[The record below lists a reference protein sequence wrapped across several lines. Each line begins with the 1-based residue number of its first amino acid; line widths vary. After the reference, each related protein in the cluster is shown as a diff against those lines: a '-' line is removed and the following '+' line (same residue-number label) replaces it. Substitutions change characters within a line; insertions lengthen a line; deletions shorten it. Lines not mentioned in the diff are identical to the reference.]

1 MATPTFDQFLLEI
14 ARILREKNGAQ
25 LQDVLIVEPP
35 WKPLYEATVAE
46 LKRVFPASGLQ
57 DTLEEK
63 CKTVL
68 PPDGGADGES
78 WSSFVIFLVK
88 YFSFLRDV
96 DVTHL
101 VETHDMLKA
110 LLKLVLPIVSQC
122 THRFANHRLVKVLLL
137 SVYQTGL

>member
-1 MATPTFDQFLLEI
+1 MTTPTFDQFLLEI

-35 WKPLYEATVAE
+35 WKPLYEATVTE
-46 LKRVFPASGLQ
+46 LRRVFPASDSQ
-57 DTLEEK
+57 DALEAK

-78 WSSFVIFLVK
+78 WSSFVNFLVR

-110 LLKLVLPIVSQC
+110 LLKLVLPCVSCC
-122 THRFANHRLVKVLLL
+122 THHCADHMLVNVSLP
-137 SVYQTGL
+137 SVYQMGS

>member
-35 WKPLYEATVAE
+35 WKPLYEATVTE
-46 LKRVFPASGLQ
+46 LRRVFPTSDSQ
-57 DTLEEK
+57 DALEAK

-68 PPDGGADGES
+68 PPDGGVDGES
-78 WSSFVIFLVK
+78 WSSFVNFLVR

-96 DVTHL
+96 DVTRL

-110 LLKLVLPIVSQC
+110 LLKLVLLFVSCYRYQS
-122 THRFANHRLVKVLLL
+122 ANPMLVIASLP
-137 SVYQTGL
+137 SVYQMAL